1 LSRAAQIG
9 AAFMLYDFVTM
20 RSVGRFLI
28 ALLCS
33 LAALAGA
40 FYLGSLFLLLFDS
53 NYHDGFAAVGGLIIG
68 LVVGVVVFK
77 AVSKKLAAWAQVPG
91 TPSIDPR

>member
-1 LSRAAQIG
+1 
-9 AAFMLYDFVTM
+9 M
-20 RSVGRFLI
+20 RRIGRFSL

-40 FYLGSLFLLLFDS
+40 YYLGSLFLLLFDS
-53 NYHDGFAAVGGLIIG
+53 NYHDGFAAVGGLVIG

-77 AVSKKLAAWAQVPG
+77 AVSKKLTVWADTSPDR
-91 TPSIDPR
+91 SS

>member
-1 LSRAAQIG
+1 MKL
-9 AAFMLYDFVTM
+9 
-20 RSVGRFLI
+20 VGRISL

-53 NYHDGFAAVGGLIIG
+53 NYHDGLSMVGGLIIG
-68 LVVGVVVFK
+68 FVVAILVFK
-77 AVSKKLAAWAQVPG
+77 AVLKKLTARAFTAPD
-91 TPSIDPR
+91 SSL